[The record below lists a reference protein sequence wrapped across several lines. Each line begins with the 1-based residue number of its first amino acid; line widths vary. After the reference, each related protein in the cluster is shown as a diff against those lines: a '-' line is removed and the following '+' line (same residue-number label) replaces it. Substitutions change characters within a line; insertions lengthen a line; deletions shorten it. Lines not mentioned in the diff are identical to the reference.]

1 MVTIYMKNDILSR
14 HRQNMSNREIA
25 KDLGI
30 SKDTVNKYVKQAKKL
45 MKQIDET
52 KDEQLIIKLQN
63 ELVSKPIRKS
73 VSVKK
78 VFSGNLERRFYELL
92 FEDENKNTLLG
103 NLNKQKLTASL
114 LHRKLRSEGFDVG
127 ITTIQQEF
135 KKHKNR
141 NLEAY
146 IKQEYDPGFRAEYD
160 FHEIK
165 VLINGKLRRI
175 YQATITLPSS
185 GFILNIMKTK
195 RWKPF

>member
-1 MVTIYMKNDILSR
+1 MKNDILSR

-30 SKDTVNKYVKQAKKL
+30 SKDTVNKYVNQAKKL

-103 NLNKQKLTASL
+103 NLNKWIVADAF
-114 LHRKLRSEGFDVG
+114 HV
-127 ITTIQQEF
+127 IT
-135 KKHKNR
+135 
-141 NLEAY
+141 
-146 IKQEYDPGFRAEYD
+146 
-160 FHEIK
+160 
-165 VLINGKLRRI
+165 
-175 YQATITLPSS
+175 
-185 GFILNIMKTK
+185 NIWIVNT
-195 RWKPF
+195 FL